1 MEGKFCFNIK
11 CFEVFKGVMGGYNI
25 NIFFLGVRSFLM
37 SKIVNCKNVV
47 LLKVWFD
54 WWGLCD

>member
-54 WWGLCD
+54 